1 VTASRMNCFHRR
13 FWVVMLAGLCVPIDV
28 LLPAPTSADEPA
40 LAQLVSADVG
50 LCVEVNDLKS
60 RLNQLPSAEWFR
72 RARQLS
78 LVRQWEQGPEFTK
91 LQAGKEVLEALL
103 NQPLERF
110 AAEMFGESVLL
121 AVTPS
126 RDGKPVAVLLSRA
139 EREDSWDRA
148 LRRWDQLETH
158 DVQSLS
164 AFGRG
169 YERRR
174 KVLDGRKVGVDVFSA
189 KLGRTLAIS
198 DSEEQI
204 QEVLGRAADAADTNR
219 SATLARSLLYRRA
232 SESLPANCLLRAFV
246 NPRIWDVEI
255 RRTHASDKW
264 LVALWQKLE
273 WLTFGVEIRDG
284 IIAHAVVHHETG
296 DLPRVWQEFVE
307 AANAD
312 NDLAARLP
320 SQTLLAGE
328 LRLNPRLLNWL
339 RTLDPSEKAQ
349 RDWQTFAK
357 VSHGLL
363 GRDLFDEFLPHLR
376 PGLGL
381 AVVPR
386 PTLDTQ
392 AAPVAGLLSLPLSFP
407 ETNADREGRPEL
419 RESLDGALLTLLNIT
434 SLSHNSRNPETTAV
448 LRVSQNEAG
457 TLRWLDKLGPYRPAY
472 GISTEHLLLAS
483 DPRLITSFW
492 NSSTTPPL
500 KTEPLF
506 AAIRE
511 RPLKDHQHWLFLHC
525 QAARQF
531 LADRHEPLRRQM
543 VDWRKLD
550 EASADRHLERLREL
564 LSPFDA
570 AFAGAKIAPGEVR
583 LTVGGVALKSSP

>member
-1 VTASRMNCFHRR
+1 MASRMRGFHRP
-13 FWVVMLAGLCVPIDV
+13 FWVVMFAGLCVPIDA
-28 LLPAPTSADEPA
+28 LWPAPAPADESA

-50 LCVEVNDLKS
+50 LCVEVNDFKT
-60 RLNQLPSAEWFR
+60 RLNELPSAEWFR
-72 RARQLS
+72 RGRQLS
-78 LVRQWEQGPEFTK
+78 LVRQWEEGPEFTK
-91 LQAGKEVLEALL
+91 LQAGKAVLETLL
-103 NQPLERF
+103 KQPLQRF

-126 RDGKPVAVLLSRA
+126 RDGRPVAVLLSRA

-148 LRRWDQLETH
+148 MRLWDQLETH

-198 DSEEQI
+198 DNEEQI
-204 QEVLGRAADAADTNR
+204 REVLARAADIEDTKR
-219 SATLARSLLYRRA
+219 SATLAQSPLYRRA
-232 SESLPANCLLRAFV
+232 SDSLPADCVLRAFV
-246 NPRIWDVEI
+246 NPRIWDVQI
-255 RRTHASDKW
+255 RRTNASDAW
-264 LVALWQKLE
+264 LLALWQKVE
-273 WLTFGVEIRDG
+273 WLTFGVELRDG
-284 IIAHAVVHHETG
+284 IIAHAVVRHETA
-296 DLPRVWQEFVE
+296 DLPSVWREFVE
-307 AANAD
+307 AGNANT
-312 NDLAARLP
+312 DLAARLP

-328 LRLNPRLLNWL
+328 LRLNPRLLSWL

-363 GRDLFDEFLPHLR
+363 GRDLFDEVLPHLR

-386 PTLDTQ
+386 PTLDEQ
-392 AAPVAGLLSLPLSFP
+392 AAPVDGLLSLPLSFP
-407 ETNADREGRPEL
+407 EANADREGQPPL

-434 SLSHNSRNPETTAV
+434 SVSHNSRDLETTAV
-448 LRVSQNEAG
+448 LRVSQHEAG

-472 GISTEHLLLAS
+472 GISAEHLLLAS
-483 DPRLITSFW
+483 DPRWITSFW
-492 NSSTTPPL
+492 DSSTTPTL
-500 KTEPLF
+500 KSEPLF

-511 RPLKDHQHWLFLHC
+511 RSLKDHQHWLFLHC

-531 LADRHEPLRRQM
+531 LADRREPLRRQM

-550 EASADRHLERLREL
+550 EASADKHLERLREL

-570 AFAGAKIAPGEVR
+570 AFAAAKIAPGEVR
-583 LTVGGVALKSSP
+583 LTVGGVALKRGP